1 MKHISEKKLSAY
13 TDGELPENET
23 NKIKDH
29 LKLCSDCRKK
39 AEQLFDVMDLLGS
52 IEEKEVSPYFFSKIK
67 YKISLNNPGNT
78 TYSFFNRWA
87 IFKNPKSV
95 LIPSGVM
102 LIVLLIVFTG
112 NNLGKIFHTKEINQE
127 QMISEEFNSL
137 LNISSLDTNPEGSL
151 IAKYSILIG
160 GDNE

>member
-1 MKHISEKKLSAY
+1 MKHISEKKLSGF
-13 TDGELPENET
+13 TDGELPKKEMVE
-23 NKIKDH
+23 IKDH

-39 AEQLFDVMDLLGS
+39 AEQLFDVLDLLDL

-67 YKISLNNPGNT
+67 YKITLENPENT

-87 IFKNPKSV
+87 IFRNPKSV
-95 LIPSGVM
+95 LIPSGVAIII
-102 LIVLLIVFTG
+102 LFTIFIG
-112 NNLGKIFHTKEINQE
+112 NNLGKIFYTKEIKQN

-137 LNISSLDTNPEGSL
+137 LNLSSFDINHEGSL
-151 IAKYSILIG
+151 MNRYSILIG

>member
-13 TDGELPENET
+13 TDDELPEKGMIE
-23 NKIKDH
+23 IKDH

-39 AEQLFDVMDLLGS
+39 AEQLFDVLDLLGS
-52 IEEKEVSPYFFSKIK
+52 IEEKEVPPYFFSKIK
-67 YKISLNNPGNT
+67 YKITLKNQGNA

-87 IFKNPKSV
+87 IFRNPKSV
-95 LIPSGVM
+95 LIPSGV
-102 LIVLLIVFTG
+102 IFIILLTIFMG
-112 NNLGKIFHTKEINQE
+112 SNLGKIFYTKEIKQN

-151 IAKYSILIG
+151 ISKYSILIG
-160 GDNE
+160 GGNE

>member
-13 TDGELPENET
+13 TDDELPEKET
-23 NKIKDH
+23 NKVEDH

-39 AEQLFDVMDLLGS
+39 AEQLFDVLDLLGS

-67 YKISLNNPGNT
+67 YKITLKNPGNT

-87 IFKNPKSV
+87 IFRNPKSV
-95 LIPSGVM
+95 LIPSGV
-102 LIVLLIVFTG
+102 IFIILLTIFTG
-112 NNLGKIFHTKEINQE
+112 NNLGKIFYTKDIKQN

-151 IAKYSILIG
+151 ISKYSILIG
-160 GDNE
+160 GGNE